1 MFETWL
7 TERGR
12 SNTSG
17 QPTAYAV
24 SVSDRNGFLVHIR
37 SFIGPASKAVAHFWT
52 VGPLPTV
59 RKT

>member
-17 QPTAYAV
+17 EPTAYAV
-24 SVSDRNGFLVHIR
+24 SVSDRDGFLVHIR
-37 SFIGPASKAVAHFWT
+37 SFIGPAFPGCGSLLDGTLTAQD
-52 VGPLPTV
+52 L
-59 RKT
+59 